1 MVGSSPYNKIP
12 LNGLASKVS
21 FQNVVASGTLGHR
34 IDLNAIMKSFPNVE
48 YNPKKFPGLVFRLRR
63 PKTTTLIFNSGKM
76 ICTGAKSEN
85 LARSA
90 IRRVVRLL
98 RENGIVLLSEVQI
111 EVVNIVAT
119 IDLGAGVDL
128 ELAESTLDNV
138 MYEPEQFPGLIYRMQ
153 EPKVVFLIF
162 ASGKLVCTG
171 GRSEASVSEA
181 VEKIGK
187 MLVEMNLL
195 MK

>member
-1 MVGSSPYNKIP
+1 MR
-12 LNGLASKVS
+12 

-76 ICTGAKSEN
+76 ICTGARSEK

-119 IDLGAGVDL
+119 VDLGVGVDL
-128 ELAESTLDNV
+128 ELADFTLDNV

-187 MLVEMNLL
+187 ILVEMNLL

>member
-76 ICTGAKSEN
+76 ICTGARSEK

-98 RENGIVLLSEVQI
+98 RENGVVLLSEVQI

-119 IDLGAGVDL
+119 VDLGVGVDL
-128 ELAESTLDNV
+128 EMAEFTLDNV

>member
-1 MVGSSPYNKIP
+1 M
-12 LNGLASKVS
+12 S

-76 ICTGAKSEN
+76 ICTGARSEK

-138 MYEPEQFPGLIYRMQ
+138 MYEPEQFPGLIYKMQ